1 MRFFLRY
8 LSLEGK
14 KSLIAARKSMV
25 KFIVMLLL
33 IAGGVLAVSLV
44 MKDAGV
50 FQTAEIGVVIP
61 EDEAQTKMVAQFI
74 SAMDSVK
81 SVCHFQYLNQDKAM
95 ASLEKG
101 TLDAV
106 LSLPEQFYEDVDSGK
121 NTPAT
126 IYFPENAPL
135 NTRVFGELVADGVSL
150 LRTAEAGV
158 YATYDTAQIY
168 QAEISRDQ
176 IGDVISELYIYEAF
190 DRTSVFQKNVYS
202 SLGKA
207 DIHQY
212 YFSAAVLLL
221 FLMMGVNYGYLYQ
234 KQSRAVEE
242 KIRIYGIGE
251 GKNALI
257 KVLLMTVPLWL
268 VGVLVYA
275 VGCLVSGKYHL
286 SFLWFDREVLPGTLL
301 LAAVIAAYFQLIY
314 TISGE
319 STRGTIVLLAVNVFQ
334 IMASGVVIPT
344 AYLPEL
350 FGKIGTFFP
359 LTFWDSYYLKLLFF
373 GIKGQ
378 ETRQLILMLAVLFA
392 ASVLWAKAAGHFGK
406 VEREEHKKGG
416 SLTVGGFGK
425 SALFN
430 WYFLQLKARLKRGTS
445 LLLLASMFFVV
456 WFAGQISMPQSDNVT
471 VGIVETDGTHG
482 KEVLEH
488 LHEITSHIQNDNVNR
503 SKMFTELSDLI
514 DRFNRPEKVI
524 FTIFSIL
531 SLVCILISTFG
542 IYSLVSLAT
551 EQRRKEIAI
560 RKVNGATFYHI
571 LQLFFREY
579 FILVTLGNVFAL
591 PVGYL
596 VIKRWLETY
605 ANHTTL
611 PAGLFLLVFLIT
623 CGIVLLSIFRQVK
636 RAAATNPAEVIK
648 TE

>member
-286 SFLWFDREVLPGTLL
+286 SFPLQP
-301 LAAVIAAYFQLIY
+301 Q
-314 TISGE
+314 
-319 STRGTIVLLAVNVFQ
+319 
-334 IMASGVVIPT
+334 GVP
-344 AYLPEL
+344 P
-350 FGKIGTFFP
+350 
-359 LTFWDSYYLKLLFF
+359 
-373 GIKGQ
+373 
-378 ETRQLILMLAVLFA
+378 
-392 ASVLWAKAAGHFGK
+392 
-406 VEREEHKKGG
+406 
-416 SLTVGGFGK
+416 
-425 SALFN
+425 
-430 WYFLQLKARLKRGTS
+430 
-445 LLLLASMFFVV
+445 
-456 WFAGQISMPQSDNVT
+456 
-471 VGIVETDGTHG
+471 
-482 KEVLEH
+482 
-488 LHEITSHIQNDNVNR
+488 
-503 SKMFTELSDLI
+503 
-514 DRFNRPEKVI
+514 
-524 FTIFSIL
+524 
-531 SLVCILISTFG
+531 
-542 IYSLVSLAT
+542 
-551 EQRRKEIAI
+551 
-560 RKVNGATFYHI
+560 
-571 LQLFFREY
+571 
-579 FILVTLGNVFAL
+579 
-591 PVGYL
+591 
-596 VIKRWLETY
+596 
-605 ANHTTL
+605 
-611 PAGLFLLVFLIT
+611 
-623 CGIVLLSIFRQVK
+623 
-636 RAAATNPAEVIK
+636 
-648 TE
+648 

>member
-286 SFLWFDREVLPGTLL
+286 SFLWFDREVAWNTASCSGDCSVFSTDLYDFGREHQRNDR
-301 LAAVIAAYFQLIY
+301 AACGQCFSDHGFRCCDPYC
-314 TISGE
+314 IS
-319 STRGTIVLLAVNVFQ
+319 A
-334 IMASGVVIPT
+334 
-344 AYLPEL
+344 
-350 FGKIGTFFP
+350 GTFWKNRNLFSTD
-359 LTFWDSYYLKLLFF
+359 LLGQLLSEIIVFRNQRAGDKAADSHVCCAFCGQRVMGKSGRTFW
-373 GIKGQ
+373 KGR
-378 ETRQLILMLAVLFA
+378 T
-392 ASVLWAKAAGHFGK
+392 
-406 VEREEHKKGG
+406 GG
-416 SLTVGGFGK
+416 T
-425 SALFN
+425 
-430 WYFLQLKARLKRGTS
+430 
-445 LLLLASMFFVV
+445 
-456 WFAGQISMPQSDNVT
+456 
-471 VGIVETDGTHG
+471 
-482 KEVLEH
+482 
-488 LHEITSHIQNDNVNR
+488 
-503 SKMFTELSDLI
+503 
-514 DRFNRPEKVI
+514 
-524 FTIFSIL
+524 
-531 SLVCILISTFG
+531 
-542 IYSLVSLAT
+542 
-551 EQRRKEIAI
+551 
-560 RKVNGATFYHI
+560 
-571 LQLFFREY
+571 
-579 FILVTLGNVFAL
+579 
-591 PVGYL
+591 
-596 VIKRWLETY
+596 
-605 ANHTTL
+605 
-611 PAGLFLLVFLIT
+611 
-623 CGIVLLSIFRQVK
+623 
-636 RAAATNPAEVIK
+636 
-648 TE
+648 

>member
-334 IMASGVVIPT
+334 IMASGDYWVDFVDVHSGKGNALQKLCNRLGITKREEVVAFGDNCNDVSMLLEAGKSYAVTT
-344 AYLPEL
+344 AREEAKQAARY
-350 FGKIGTFFP
+350 
-359 LTFWDSYYLKLLFF
+359 
-373 GIKGQ
+373 
-378 ETRQLILMLAVLFA
+378 VLEKPGPD
-392 ASVLWAKAAGHFGK
+392 SVLN
-406 VEREEHKKGG
+406 V
-416 SLTVGGFGK
+416 
-425 SALFN
+425 
-430 WYFLQLKARLKRGTS
+430 LK
-445 LLLLASMFFVV
+445 M
-456 WFAGQISMPQSDNVT
+456 I
-471 VGIVETDGTHG
+471 
-482 KEVLEH
+482 LE
-488 LHEITSHIQNDNVNR
+488 L
-503 SKMFTELSDLI
+503 
-514 DRFNRPEKVI
+514 
-524 FTIFSIL
+524 
-531 SLVCILISTFG
+531 
-542 IYSLVSLAT
+542 
-551 EQRRKEIAI
+551 
-560 RKVNGATFYHI
+560 
-571 LQLFFREY
+571 
-579 FILVTLGNVFAL
+579 
-591 PVGYL
+591 
-596 VIKRWLETY
+596 
-605 ANHTTL
+605 
-611 PAGLFLLVFLIT
+611 
-623 CGIVLLSIFRQVK
+623 
-636 RAAATNPAEVIK
+636 
-648 TE
+648 

>member
-126 IYFPENAPL
+126 IYFPEKASL
-135 NTRVFGELVADGVSL
+135 NTRVFGELVTDGVSL

-207 DIHQY
+207 DLCQY

-234 KQSRAVEE
+234 KQSRAVED

-257 KVLLMTVPLWL
+257 KVFLMTIPLWL
-268 VGVLVYA
+268 VGILVYA
-275 VGCLVSGKYHL
+275 AGCLVSGKLHL
-286 SFLWFDREVLPGTLL
+286 AFLWFDREVLSGTLL
-301 LAAVIAAYFQLIY
+301 LAAVIAAYFHLIY

-319 STRGTIVLLAVNVFQ
+319 STKGTIVLIAVNVFQ
-334 IMASGVVIPT
+334 IMASGVVIPA
-344 AYLPEL
+344 AYLPGI
-350 FGKIGTFFP
+350 FGKIGSFLP

-378 ETRQLILMLAVLFA
+378 ETRQLILMFAVFFA
-392 ASVLWAKAAGHFGK
+392 VSVLWAKAAGNFGK
-406 VEREEHKKGG
+406 AERMEHKK
-416 SLTVGGFGK
+416 
-425 SALFN
+425 
-430 WYFLQLKARLKRGTS
+430 
-445 LLLLASMFFVV
+445 
-456 WFAGQISMPQSDNVT
+456 AG
-471 VGIVETDGTHG
+471 
-482 KEVLEH
+482 
-488 LHEITSHIQNDNVNR
+488 
-503 SKMFTELSDLI
+503 
-514 DRFNRPEKVI
+514 
-524 FTIFSIL
+524 
-531 SLVCILISTFG
+531 
-542 IYSLVSLAT
+542 A
-551 EQRRKEIAI
+551 
-560 RKVNGATFYHI
+560 
-571 LQLFFREY
+571 
-579 FILVTLGNVFAL
+579 
-591 PVGYL
+591 
-596 VIKRWLETY
+596 
-605 ANHTTL
+605 
-611 PAGLFLLVFLIT
+611 
-623 CGIVLLSIFRQVK
+623 
-636 RAAATNPAEVIK
+636 
-648 TE
+648 

>member
-33 IAGGVLAVSLV
+33 IAGGSLAVSLV
-44 MKDAGV
+44 MRDAGV

-81 SVCHFQYLNQDKAM
+81 SVCHFQYLDQGEAM
-95 ASLEKG
+95 ASLEEG

-135 NTRVFGELVADGVSL
+135 NTRVFGELVTDGVSL

-158 YATYDTAQIY
+158 YAAYDTAQIH
-168 QAEISRDQ
+168 QTEISRDQ
-176 IGDVISELYIYEAF
+176 IGDVISGLYIYEAF

-207 DIHQY
+207 DLYQY

-221 FLMMGVNYGYLYQ
+221 LLMMGVNYGYLYQ

-251 GKNALI
+251 EKNALI

-268 VGVLVYA
+268 VGILVYA
-275 VGCLVSGKYHL
+275 TGCLVSGKLHL
-286 SFLWFDREVLPGTLL
+286 SFLWFDREVLSGTLL
-301 LAAVIAAYFQLIY
+301 LAAVIAAYFHLVY

-334 IMASGVVIPT
+334 IMASGVVIPA
-344 AYLPEL
+344 AYLPGI
-350 FGKIGTFFP
+350 FGKIGAFFP

-378 ETRQLILMLAVLFA
+378 ETRQLILMFVVLFA

-416 SLTVGGFGK
+416 RLTIGGGGR
-425 SALFN
+425 SAFFH
-430 WYFLQLKARLKRGTS
+430 WYFLQLKAWLKRGTS

-471 VGIVETDGTHG
+471 VGIVETDGAHG
-482 KEVLEH
+482 KEVLQH
-488 LHEITSHIQNDNVNR
+488 LTQRESLFSFVMYD
-503 SKMFTELSDLI
+503 SKEALQEDVIAGKLECGFYFSNNFEKNLSM
-514 DRFNRPEKVI
+514 K
-524 FTIFSIL
+524 S
-531 SLVCILISTFG
+531 
-542 IYSLVSLAT
+542 
-551 EQRRKEIAI
+551 
-560 RKVNGATFYHI
+560 
-571 LQLFFREY
+571 
-579 FILVTLGNVFAL
+579 
-591 PVGYL
+591 
-596 VIKRWLETY
+596 
-605 ANHTTL
+605 
-611 PAGLFLLVFLIT
+611 
-623 CGIVLLSIFRQVK
+623 
-636 RAAATNPAEVIK
+636 
-648 TE
+648 